1 MRELI
6 TRISA
11 PAELAVSVDDCK
23 ADLRIDDTSEDS
35 LIQSYIVAAT
45 RLCSEIVGKKLI
57 DETWKYS
64 TDSAFSE
71 LVLPFTPVSAVTEI
85 QYFDENN
92 VSQTLDINDFQL
104 YNYDS
109 EAVLEPVSGYSWPA
123 FYNDRRDP
131 LNITFTTGFGASGSD
146 IPETITRAI
155 RLTVAHWF
163 EHRTAVTEGTSQSEI
178 PYGVHTLLAVERVG
192 WVG

>member
-6 TRISA
+6 TRVSA
-11 PAELAVSVDDCK
+11 AVALPVSVADCK
-23 ADLRIDDTSEDS
+23 ADLRIDDTAEDD
-35 LIQSYIVAAT
+35 LIESYILAAG

-57 DETWKYS
+57 TETWKFS
-64 TDSAFSE
+64 LDSAFSD
-71 LVLPFTPVSAVTEI
+71 LVLPFTPVSAITEV

-92 VSQTLDINDFQL
+92 ASQTLSVSDFNL

-109 EAVLEPVSGYSWPA
+109 EAVLEPVSDITWPTL
-123 FYNDRRDP
+123 YNDRRDA
-131 LNITFTTGFGASGSD
+131 LNITFTTGYGAASTD

-155 RLTVAHWF
+155 RLTVAHWY
-163 EHRTAVTEGTSQSEI
+163 EHRTAVSMGVTASEI
-178 PYGVHTLLAVERVG
+178 PLGVHNLLAVERVG